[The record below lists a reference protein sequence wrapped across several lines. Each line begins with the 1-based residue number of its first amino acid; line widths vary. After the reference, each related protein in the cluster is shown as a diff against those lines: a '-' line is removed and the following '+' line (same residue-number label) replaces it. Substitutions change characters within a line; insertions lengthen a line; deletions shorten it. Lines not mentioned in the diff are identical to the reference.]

1 MSDSA
6 AVSTWSGDPSEFESF
21 VIARR
26 WFEKALKPS
35 ERTQAAPKIWARL
48 TGPAKAVVKHLDPDE
63 FASDEGLQRLLT
75 VLRTSPLQQL
85 PVPDSFKRLDVW
97 HHLKRG
103 QQESIPELLVREEDL
118 FVQLQQALKRA
129 RQDRNLLS
137 HADLVRDPV
146 ARPPPSTPS
155 QSPINLTGSRYADRI
170 PPDAPQEARDRAPG
184 GDASTSF
191 EDAEQSRGWTRKQ
204 QVWWNEDAGYDQSH
218 EDHWIEEW
226 PYDDWYGDPGHD
238 EEAFWHAWP
247 GHDEEWM
254 EDSPWSEWPPDELPG
269 SGKGFGKGFKG
280 KSKKGKGYGKP
291 IQFHS
296 LTVPLFPL
304 HVYFKEQVQGCRVI
318 IDTGASENAVG
329 STALQRM
336 LEASGLDHEVTTAD
350 RPVFRFGNGLQA
362 QAKRRVDLKGT
373 SLGSISF
380 YVLGNE
386 AHQTP
391 PLMGGKTLRELK
403 AMLAYE
409 RNLFLYQAP
418 HEETWE
424 IFGPDSLGMDK
435 SKQPCAVDDPRALSS
450 FPCFGEHKP
459 KMRQNQYASWMTC
472 QACGLRT
479 SYVSKRDFEGDSR
492 HMGPHPHLISAALE
506 QLRQTMPASQ
516 VSEKMNGKVME
527 LKGIQLQQG
536 LTNTQ
541 AINMTFP
548 EYCRRMGI
556 SMKSNPTS
564 PAREKS
570 PASPAPKAK
579 IHPTAAGLPI
589 PQTELLKMA
598 AAKFLESLDPEE
610 ISEFVTGQKTKEEI
624 LASRRTIKKFQ
635 KEPKE
640 EVMGAISIA
649 SSEEEPDPRRSR
661 MHPESH
667 RATLVLTEEL
677 ARKGSQCDED
687 WPRHHVHYAHYE
699 HYEHIGT
706 FWYHTTWL
714 SKRAHRLCHPV

>member
-1 MSDSA
+1 MVESA
-6 AVSTWSGDPSEFESF
+6 AVPTWSGDPSEFESF
-21 VIARR
+21 VIACR
-26 WFEKALKPS
+26 WFEKSLKPS

-75 VLRTSPLQQL
+75 VLRTAPLQQL

-170 PPDAPQEARDRAPG
+170 PPDTPQEARDRAPG
-184 GDASTSF
+184 GDASTS

-238 EEAFWHAWP
+238 EEAYWHAWP

-254 EDSPWSEWPPDELPG
+254 EDSPWSEWPPDELP
-269 SGKGFGKGFKG
+269 
-280 KSKKGKGYGKP
+280 
-291 IQFHS
+291 
-296 LTVPLFPL
+296 
-304 HVYFKEQVQGCRVI
+304 EQVQGCRVI

-329 STALQRM
+329 STALQHM

-350 RPVFRFGNGLQA
+350 RW
-362 QAKRRVDLKGT
+362 K
-373 SLGSISF
+373 
-380 YVLGNE
+380 
-386 AHQTP
+386 
-391 PLMGGKTLRELK
+391 
-403 AMLAYE
+403 
-409 RNLFLYQAP
+409 
-418 HEETWE
+418 
-424 IFGPDSLGMDK
+424 IFGPGSLDMDK
-435 SKQPCAVDDPRALSS
+435 AKLPCAVDDPRALSS

-459 KMRQNQYASWMTC
+459 KMRQNQYASWTTC

-479 SYVSKRDFEGDSR
+479 SYVSKKDFEGDSR

-516 VSEKMNGKVME
+516 VSEKIVNGKVME

-548 EYCRRMGI
+548 EYCKRMGI

-610 ISEFVTGQKTKEEI
+610 INEFVTGQKSKEEI
-624 LASRRTIKKFQ
+624 LASRRNIK

-640 EVMGAISIA
+640 DVVLGAISIA
-649 SSEEEPDPRRSR
+649 SSEEEP
-661 MHPESH
+661 
-667 RATLVLTEEL
+667 EEVKN
-677 ARKGSQCDED
+677 APGVASGNSG
-687 WPRHHVHYAHYE
+687 AH
-699 HYEHIGT
+699 
-706 FWYHTTWL
+706 
-714 SKRAHRLCHPV
+714 